1 MINLLSKTDDFIK
14 KIYLFSEYDEFI
26 KNYKFDMNNQ
36 RKFLILAVLVGI
48 AGVGIGAATIF
59 SMVSELYSP

>member
-1 MINLLSKTDDFIK
+1 MFSNYQCPYIQQINDK
-14 KIYLFSEYDEFI
+14 

>member
-1 MINLLSKTDDFIK
+1 MKKGAEINYSDPYIK
-14 KIYLFSEYDEFI
+14 KFP
-26 KNYKFDMNNQ
+26 KMRNYKFDMNNQ